1 MADPWSMT
9 FLPAD
14 LPDSLSVDTLLADDA
29 LRHRLFPVTAERNFQ
44 AHAGVAPLSGPAA
57 EAVNDLATRGAR
69 DMQEPANFIEY
80 VEEAR
85 ALAGRFL
92 GVKGDEVAL
101 LGPTALGL
109 SLVANGLDWLP
120 GDEVVFYQG
129 DYPANVYPWAALERL
144 GVKPVRIGTEAP
156 GKITPELVKSY
167 LTPKT
172 KLVAL
177 ASCHFLTGYR
187 IDIPAIGEA
196 VHRHGALFCLDGIQ
210 SLGATEVDL
219 THVDFMSA
227 DSHKWLLGPLGMG
240 VFVVKQEVMDRLR
253 PTLLGAWNVQSPD
266 FIAQETI
273 AMETS
278 ARRYEPGS
286 LNFLGLVGMLAS
298 MELLE
303 RFGIGAI
310 QQRLLH
316 LRAFAKEK
324 IAAQGG
330 ALVHADEP
338 DSATCGIISL
348 RTDREAGTA
357 AFRRLQEAR
366 IAASLRHDAAKVPH
380 LRLSPHFYNTEDD
393 LAQALE
399 LILG

>member
-1 MADPWSMT
+1 MT
-9 FLPAD
+9 FLPPD
-14 LPDSLSVDTLLADDA
+14 LPNPLTLDLLWADDA

-44 AHAGVAPLSGPAA
+44 AHAGVAPLSGPAEAAVRELA
-57 EAVNDLATRGAR
+57 ERGAR
-69 DMQEPANFIEY
+69 DMQEPGNFLEY
-80 VEEAR
+80 TEDAR
-85 ALAGRFL
+85 ALAARFL
-92 GVKGDEVAL
+92 GVKTGEVAL

-109 SLVANGLDWLP
+109 SLVANGLDWEP
-120 GDEVVFYQG
+120 GDEVVFYQQ

-144 GVKPVRIGTEAP
+144 GVRPVRIETETP
-156 GKITPELVKSY
+156 GKLTPELVARH

-187 IDIPAIGEA
+187 LDVSAIGELA
-196 VHRHGALFCLDGIQ
+196 HRHGALFCLDAIQ

-219 THVDFMSA
+219 THVDFLSA

-240 VFVVKQEVMDRLR
+240 VVVVKENVMDRLR

-273 AMETS
+273 TLEHS

-303 RFGIGAI
+303 RFGLPAI
-310 QQRLLH
+310 ERRLLD
-316 LRAFAKEK
+316 LRAFAREK
-324 IAAQGG
+324 ITARGG
-330 ALVHADEP
+330 TLVHAAEP
-338 DSATCGIISL
+338 ESATCGIISL
-348 RTDREAGTA
+348 RLDRESGTA
-357 AFRRLQEAR
+357 AFRRLQEAN

-380 LRLSPHFYNTEDD
+380 LRLSPHFYNTEAD
-393 LAQALE
+393 LEAALE
-399 LILG
+399 LVFA